1 MPIKPSNL
9 IGKYTYIVIIIV
21 TFIVQGIFF
30 FYPYQYGKV
39 GKKNQ
44 RKRIFKSRLF

>member
-39 GKKNQ
+39 GKK
-44 RKRIFKSRLF
+44 KSKEKDF